1 MKIGFDAKRAYQ
13 NFTGL
18 GNYSRDLIEHLI
30 KEYSDNEYFLFAPK
44 DSENSR
50 LDFLSNYDNT
60 YSVFPHN
67 KLNKTFKGLWRTI
80 NMEKS
85 IIKNDVDIFHG
96 LSNEI
101 PRVKNKKIPYV
112 VTIHDLIFKRFPRNY
127 RSIDRKIYNIKY
139 KYAVK
144 HADLTIAISEQTK
157 QDIVEFYKINP
168 NSIKVIYQTCHEN
181 FRKEYSQEDIDFTK
195 KKFNL
200 PSEFILNVG
209 TIETRKNLISIIN
222 AMSVMKMDIPLVVV
236 GKKTQYINFLKIQMS
251 KMNFDSKK
259 IIFLEDVSID
269 ELPIIYSLSSLFLY
283 PSLLEG
289 FGIPILEALNCK
301 TPVISSKGSCFQE
314 AGGDFSKYID
324 SENREEFAFQIE
336 ECLTNTKL
344 RESMIIEGLKHA
356 ENFQPNKI
364 SKKLIDVYESLV

>member
-30 KEYSDNEYFLFAPK
+30 KEYSENEYFLFAPK
-44 DSENSR
+44 DSKNSR

-60 YSVFPHN
+60 QSVFPHN

-101 PRVKNKKIPYV
+101 PRVKNKKIPYI

-168 NSIKVIYQTCHEN
+168 ESIKVIYQTCHEN
-181 FRKEYSQEDIDFTK
+181 FRKEYSQEEINLTK

-200 PSEFILNVG
+200 PKEFILNVG

-222 AMSVMKMDIPLVVV
+222 AMSVMKMDVPLVVV
-236 GKKTQYINFLKIQMS
+236 GKKTQYINFLKIQMK

-283 PSLLEG
+283 PSLFEG

-324 SENREEFAFQIE
+324 SENKEEFAFQIE

-344 RESMIIEGLKHA
+344 RESMIIQGLKHA
-356 ENFQPNKI
+356 DNFQPNKI
-364 SKKLIDVYESLV
+364 SKQLIDVYESLV

>member
-30 KEYSDNEYFLFAPK
+30 KEYPENEYFLFAPK

-50 LDFLSNYDNT
+50 LDFLSNYNNT

-101 PRVKNKKIPYV
+101 PRVKNKNIPYI

-139 KYAVK
+139 KYAAK

-157 QDIVEFYKINP
+157 KDIVEFYKIKP
-168 NSIKVIYQTCHEN
+168 ESIKVIYQTCHEN
-181 FRKEYSQEDIDFTK
+181 FRKEYPQEEINLTK

-200 PSEFILNVG
+200 PKEFILNVG

-222 AMSVMKMDIPLVVV
+222 AMSVMKMDVPLVVV
-236 GKKTQYINFLKIQMS
+236 GKKTQYMNFLKIQMK
-251 KMNFDSKK
+251 KMNFDNKK
-259 IIFLEDVSID
+259 IIFLKGVSID

-283 PSLLEG
+283 PSLFEG

-301 TPVISSKGSCFQE
+301 TPVISSKGGCFQE

-344 RESMIIEGLKHA
+344 RESMINQGLKHA

-364 SKKLIDVYESLV
+364 SKQLIDVYESLV

>member
-18 GNYSRDLIEHLI
+18 GNYSRGLIEHLI
-30 KEYSDNEYFLFAPK
+30 KEYSENEYYLFAPK

-60 YSVFPHN
+60 SSVFPHN

-85 IIKNDVDIFHG
+85 IIKNGVDIYHG

-101 PRVKNKKIPYV
+101 PRVKNKKIPYI
-112 VTIHDLIFKRFPRNY
+112 VTIHDLIFKRYPRNY

-157 QDIVEFYKINP
+157 QDIVEFYKVKPEN
-168 NSIKVIYQTCHEN
+168 IKVIYQSCHEN
-181 FRKEYSQEDIDFTK
+181 FRKDNSKEAMDVTK
-195 KKFNL
+195 TKFNL
-200 PSEFILNVG
+200 PNEFMLNVG

-222 AMSVMKMDIPLVVV
+222 AMNVMKVDVPLVVV
-236 GKKTQYINFLKIQMS
+236 GKKTQYMNFLKIQMK

-259 IIFLEDVSID
+259 IIFLEDVSMD
-269 ELPIIYSLSSLFLY
+269 ELPIIYTLSSLFLY
-283 PSLLEG
+283 PSLFEG

-301 TPVISSKGSCFQE
+301 TPVISSKGSCFKE
-314 AGGDFSKYID
+314 AGGDYSKYIN
-324 SENREEFAFQIE
+324 SENSEEFAFQIE
-336 ECLTNTKL
+336 ECLTNNEL
-344 RESMIIEGLKHA
+344 RKSMIKEGLKHA
-356 ENFQPNKI
+356 ENFKPNKI
-364 SKKLIDVYESLV
+364 SKQLIDVYKSLV

>member
-30 KEYSDNEYFLFAPK
+30 KNYSENEYILFAPK

-50 LDFLSNYDNT
+50 LDFLNKFDNT
-60 YSVFPHN
+60 YTVFPQN

-85 IIKNDVDIFHG
+85 IIKNDVDIYHG

-101 PRVKNKKIPYV
+101 PRVKNKKIPYI

-127 RSIDRKIYNIKY
+127 RSIDRKTYDIKY
-139 KYAVK
+139 KYAAK

-157 QDIVEFYKINP
+157 EDIVEFYKIKP
-168 NSIKVIYQTCHEN
+168 ETIKVIYQTCHEN
-181 FRKEYSQEDIDFTK
+181 FRKKYSNEAIEIAKTK
-195 KKFNL
+195 FKL
-200 PSEFILNVG
+200 PKEFILNVG

-222 AMSVMKMDIPLVVV
+222 AMSVMKIDVPLVVV
-236 GKKTQYINFLKIQMS
+236 GKKTQYINFLKIQM
-251 KMNFDSKK
+251 KKINFDSKK
-259 IIFLEDVSID
+259 ILFLEDVSID

-283 PSLLEG
+283 PSLFEG
-289 FGIPILEALNCK
+289 FGIPILEALYCK

-324 SENREEFAFQIE
+324 SENKEEFAFQIE
-336 ECLTNTKL
+336 ECLTNNKL
-344 RESMIIEGLKHA
+344 RESMIKEGLKHA

-364 SKKLIDVYESLV
+364 SKQLIDVYESLV

>member
-30 KEYSDNEYFLFAPK
+30 KNYSENEYILFAPK

-50 LDFLSNYDNT
+50 LDFLNKFDNT
-60 YSVFPHN
+60 YTVFPQN

-85 IIKNDVDIFHG
+85 IIKNDVDIYHG

-101 PRVKNKKIPYV
+101 PRVKNKKIPYI

-127 RSIDRKIYNIKY
+127 RSIDRKTYNIKY

-157 QDIVEFYKINP
+157 EDIVEFYNIKP
-168 NSIKVIYQTCHEN
+168 ETIKVIYQTCHEN
-181 FRKEYSQEDIDFTK
+181 FRKKYSNEAIEIAKTK
-195 KKFNL
+195 FKL
-200 PSEFILNVG
+200 PKEFILNVG

-222 AMSVMKMDIPLVVV
+222 AMSVMKIDVPLVVV
-236 GKKTQYINFLKIQMS
+236 GKKTQYMNFLKIQM
-251 KMNFDSKK
+251 KKINFDSKK
-259 IIFLEDVSID
+259 ILFLEDVSID

-283 PSLLEG
+283 PSLFEG
-289 FGIPILEALNCK
+289 FGIPILEALYCK

-324 SENREEFAFQIE
+324 SENKEEFAFQIE
-336 ECLTNTKL
+336 ECLTNNKL
-344 RESMIIEGLKHA
+344 RESMIKEGLKHA

-364 SKKLIDVYESLV
+364 SKQLIDVYESLV

>member
-30 KEYSDNEYFLFAPK
+30 KNYSENEYILFAPK

-50 LDFLSNYDNT
+50 LDFLNKFDNT
-60 YSVFPHN
+60 YTVFPQN

-85 IIKNDVDIFHG
+85 IIKNDVDIYHG

-101 PRVKNKKIPYV
+101 PRVKNKKIPYI

-127 RSIDRKIYNIKY
+127 RSIDRKTYDIKY

-157 QDIVEFYKINP
+157 EDIVEFYNIKP
-168 NSIKVIYQTCHEN
+168 ETIKVIYQTCHEN
-181 FRKEYSQEDIDFTK
+181 FRKKYSNEAIEIAKTK
-195 KKFNL
+195 FKL
-200 PSEFILNVG
+200 PKEFILNVG

-222 AMSVMKMDIPLVVV
+222 AMSVMKIDVPLVVV
-236 GKKTQYINFLKIQMS
+236 GKKTQYINFLKIQM
-251 KMNFDSKK
+251 KKINFDSKK
-259 IIFLEDVSID
+259 ILFLEDVSID

-283 PSLLEG
+283 PSLFEG
-289 FGIPILEALNCK
+289 FGIPILEALYCK

-324 SENREEFAFQIE
+324 SENKEEFAFQIE
-336 ECLTNTKL
+336 ECLTNNKL
-344 RESMIIEGLKHA
+344 RESMIKEGLKHA

-364 SKKLIDVYESLV
+364 SKQLIDVYESLV

>member
-30 KEYSDNEYFLFAPK
+30 KEYSENEYFLFAPK
-44 DSENSR
+44 DSKNSR

-60 YSVFPHN
+60 QSVFPHN

-101 PRVKNKKIPYV
+101 PRVKNKKIPYI

-168 NSIKVIYQTCHEN
+168 ESIKVIYQTCHEN
-181 FRKEYSQEDIDFTK
+181 FRKEYSQEEINLTK

-200 PSEFILNVG
+200 PKEFILNVG

-222 AMSVMKMDIPLVVV
+222 AMSVMKMDVTLVVV
-236 GKKTQYINFLKIQMS
+236 GKKTQYMNFLKIQMK

-283 PSLLEG
+283 PSLFEG

-324 SENREEFAFQIE
+324 SENKEEFAFQIE

-344 RESMIIEGLKHA
+344 RESMIIQGLKHA
-356 ENFQPNKI
+356 DNFQPNKI
-364 SKKLIDVYESLV
+364 SKQLIDVYESLV